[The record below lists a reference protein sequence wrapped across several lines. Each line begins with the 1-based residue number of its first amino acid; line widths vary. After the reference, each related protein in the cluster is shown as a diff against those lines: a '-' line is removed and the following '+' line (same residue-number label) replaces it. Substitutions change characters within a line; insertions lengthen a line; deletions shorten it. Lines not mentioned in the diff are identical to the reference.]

1 MAPNEK
7 PDDDDGQAAEWHSV
21 ISRLVTG
28 SKDDEGETIT
38 LVYRIT
44 DDFAVYITHNGVKH
58 LSRRPLAGRFASIT
72 ETASDLNH
80 YRGQFPF
87 VDIAVAQAKASCL
100 EGGTKEAQEVLVHA
114 HQRVLQLLTGA
125 GRLRYVLV
133 CMLSSAFVVTVV
145 SILSHI
151 ALPQEHVF
159 MAWMVGCGSVG
170 AFLSVSLNLKSLEI
184 DPVAPRLMTTVSA
197 VSRIVIGMIGAV
209 FVLLVIKGNLV
220 LGLLADLNNPQALLA
235 IGILAG
241 FSETFVPN
249 VLRRVETQADV
260 AADKTPSNKPLQP
273 TSDAKA

>member
-1 MAPNEK
+1 MESNDKADVVQEEA
-7 PDDDDGQAAEWHSV
+7 DWQSEL
-21 ISRLVTG
+21 SRLIIG
-28 SKDDEGETIT
+28 STDTEGETIT
-38 LVYRIT
+38 LVFRIAE
-44 DDFAVYITHNGVKH
+44 DYAVYITSNGVKH
-58 LSRRPLAGRFASIT
+58 ISRRPITGCFAPIIKIAN
-72 ETASDLNH
+72 ELNY

-87 VDIAVAQAKASCL
+87 VDFAVAQAKSSCL
-100 EGGTKEAQEVLVHA
+100 EGGGKEAQEVLVTA

-133 CMLSSAFVVTVV
+133 CMLASALVVTTV

-159 MAWMVGCGSVG
+159 MGWMVACGSVG
-170 AFLSVSLNLKSLEI
+170 AFLSVSLNLKSLQI
-184 DPVAPRLMTTVSA
+184 DPVAPRVMTTVSA

-209 FVLLVIKGNLV
+209 FVLLVIRGNLA
-220 LGLLADLNNPQALLA
+220 LGLLADLKNPQALLA

-260 AADKTPSNKPLQP
+260 AADKAASNKSLQP
-273 TSDAKA
+273 ASETKA